1 MNKKLVKYITFILA
15 AIMLMSTVVYA
26 VDIPKPV
33 KPSEPEPEPVAATG
47 KIIILMY
54 HDFREGKLDEDD
66 DQAYVT
72 TDVKFRE
79 DIAKLHFMG
88 FESLSLEM
96 LHNGEYEPDEDYYI
110 ITVDDGYLSNYTVL
124 FPILEELEIYA
135 DIFMCTE
142 DAVRKNHF
150 QYSEAKKMENSG
162 FVKVYSHFTEHID
175 ALSLETEEF
184 VYLAE
189 KAFRYL
195 RNKISKDRLQ
205 IFAYPHGSYSRTT
218 VEVMFKKGTVYQMV
232 QDKIEVSDPNWN
244 PADYGILYRV
254 NVEYEVDMMEL
265 AEYYI
270 RQYCDR

>member
-1 MNKKLVKYITFILA
+1 MKKPFLRYTALILA
-15 AIMLMSTVVYA
+15 IMFVLPVIFMSPVYA
-26 VDIPKPV
+26 VEDD
-33 KPSEPEPEPVAATG
+33 ELPEKKG

-54 HDFREGKLDEDD
+54 HDFRKGELLETD

-79 DIAKLHFMG
+79 DVQKLFFMG
-88 FESLSLEM
+88 YESLSLEK
-96 LHNGEYEPDEDYYI
+96 LHEGDYDKSKNYFI
-110 ITVDDGYLSNYTVL
+110 ITVDDGYISNYTVL
-124 FPILEELEIYA
+124 FPLVEELEIYA

-150 QYSEAKKMENSG
+150 QYSEAKKMEKSG
-162 FVKVYSHFTEHID
+162 FIKIYSHFTEHID
-175 ALSLETEEF
+175 ALSIEIEEF
-184 VYLAE
+184 VRLSERAY
-189 KAFRYL
+189 RYL
-195 RNKISKDRLQ
+195 ENKISKDRLR
-205 IFAYPHGSYSRTT
+205 IFAYPHGSYSRET
-218 VEVMFKKGTVYQMV
+218 VEVMYKKGTIFQMV
-232 QDKIEVSDPNWN
+232 QEKIKTDDPNWN